1 MTLTLLLRVKDK
13 WVPEPVELSDYTDDC
28 EYWRQGISLHV
39 LRQNISDAQRAIVS
53 RPEFSDA
60 DDIDWF
66 RTNNGQDMLR
76 CQSSVSS
83 SEVTEQLLSDCL
95 VRDCSIGDANFLI
108 YCHRAIDLEFYSSPA
123 CRAQKALQNQKIIPF
138 SISQC
143 GTAAGMFGI
152 ELAHTLAQQGK
163 KSVVLALNE
172 QGIMPARR
180 RILRDVLVNDGASV
194 LHLCP
199 GEAGVEIEHCDI
211 HQFAIKPTCAA
222 DLLPAYAELSAMAET
237 SIGPLD
243 DTLHILPRYSRAFE
257 DAARI
262 ALPDGP
268 RYNFENRDDGYS
280 GVNFAYNAL
289 QEFSSSDMVRAVLMQ
304 VSETG
309 AGAFCVLRKTD

>member
-1 MTLTLLLRVKDK
+1 MTLLLRIKDK
-13 WVPEPVELSDYTDDC
+13 WVPEPVELPDYADDC
-28 EYWRQGISLHV
+28 EYWRQGVSLHV
-39 LRQNISDAQRAIVS
+39 LRQNISDAQRAIVNQ
-53 RPEFSDA
+53 PEFSNA

-66 RTNNGQDMLR
+66 RRNNGQDMVR

-83 SEVTEQLLSDCL
+83 SEVTEQLLSNCL
-95 VRDCSIGDANFLI
+95 ERDSSIGDADFLI

-143 GTAAGMFGI
+143 GTAAGMFGL
-152 ELAHTLAQQGK
+152 ELAHTLAQQGQK
-163 KSVVLALNE
+163 GVVLALNE
-172 QGIMPARR
+172 LGIMPARR
-180 RILRDVLVNDGASV
+180 RILRDVMVNDGASV

-199 GEAGVEIEHCDI
+199 CEEGVEIEHCDI
-211 HQFAIKPTCAA
+211 RQFAIEPTCAT
-222 DLLPAYAELSAMAET
+222 DLLPAYAELLAMAQT
-237 SIGPLD
+237 SIGLLD
-243 DTLHILPRYSRAFE
+243 DILHILPRYSRAFE

-262 ALPDGP
+262 ALPDRP
-268 RYNFENRDDGYS
+268 RYIFENRDDGYS

-289 QEFSSSDMVRAVLMQ
+289 QEFFSSDTARAVLMQ